1 MENPHEIFKQFNELY
16 EKYCETKSQENINA
30 LNRSLAV
37 NSLQIPNIF
46 RKNAILLN
54 YRLSVP
60 S

>member
-37 NSLQIPNIF
+37 NFFLQTIF
-46 RKNAILLN
+46 FF
-54 YRLSVP
+54 YDE
-60 S
+60 